1 MQMVRMSL
9 SRMSLILWLQISL
22 SNLVISSRSPQSSP
36 TNRAYD
42 RDDTFRPPG
51 QLNEVAQEVALAK
64 GNTLIQNA
72 RLFALLNIAQADAG
86 IVAWD
91 AKYTYEQLRPI
102 TAIQEADKD
111 NNPDTIADPNWEPLL
126 DTPPFPQSN

>member
-1 MQMVRMSL
+1 
-9 SRMSLILWLQISL
+9 
-22 SNLVISSRSPQSSP
+22 
-36 TNRAYD
+36 
-42 RDDTFRPPG
+42 
-51 QLNEVAQEVALAK
+51 LNEVAQEVALAK